1 MNQDLKKE
9 KAAKEAFKI
18 IEPDLRKDSIIG
30 IGTGSTTNFFIHELN
45 KAKQQIKGVVCS
57 STASANLV
65 DKAYDIYSLNDVHAI
80 DFYIDGADEFNDR
93 KELIKGGCGALTRG
107 KDPCKFI

>member
-9 KAAKEAFKI
+9 KTAKEAFKI

-57 STASANLV
+57 SLHQPIS
-65 DKAYDIYSLNDVHAI
+65 
-80 DFYIDGADEFNDR
+80 
-93 KELIKGGCGALTRG
+93 
-107 KDPCKFI
+107 